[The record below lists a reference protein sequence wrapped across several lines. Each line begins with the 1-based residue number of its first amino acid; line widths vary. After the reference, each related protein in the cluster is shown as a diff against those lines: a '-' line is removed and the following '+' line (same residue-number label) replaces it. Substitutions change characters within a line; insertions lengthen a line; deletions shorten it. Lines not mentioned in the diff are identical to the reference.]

1 MNPNIRM
8 RNILLI
14 FTLLSR
20 LVGQD
25 SFVYLYIL
33 PFENTENDPTIE
45 WIAPGLTD
53 MVKQQVTNE
62 FGVKVRDKKDLEV
75 IMNDRSLMLKQ
86 NRGSRN
92 LLVLGQFLRKMDKVD
107 VSIQLVDIAN
117 WQEEDARKI
126 SEKYRNV
133 PSLNEKVGETI
144 KNMISPFLPK
154 KVLSN
159 SLKYSTFQSPDLKP
173 KNNKVSD
180 ESEKVVRNLDSHI
193 AELEA
198 SMDALLGARKRE
210 NQTKKNGVSVKKS
223 DGEWT
228 LDFDVDRKVR
238 DNPENAAN
246 TKMLSTVLE
255 QLLHNPYDIELQR
268 PEFIYHGDDELYMT
282 VRFPVVYK
290 LKEQII
296 RDMLTTLPYS
306 GLEQNGSLTIFY
318 FNRESFNFPV
328 DVVESI
334 RTGSY
339 RSIPVI
345 RIFDEQ
351 ENILIVIADSPENNI
366 HSQQSDKVLYLPQN
380 QFSPLIDFTVGG
392 WSMQVAMETVEIQA
406 VYEFILPVSE
416 VESLSNV
423 SLKFINEDKLTSF
436 LEPIL

>member
-1 MNPNIRM
+1 
-8 RNILLI
+8 
-14 FTLLSR
+14 
-20 LVGQD
+20 
-25 SFVYLYIL
+25 
-33 PFENTENDPTIE
+33 
-45 WIAPGLTD
+45 
-53 MVKQQVTNE
+53 
-62 FGVKVRDKKDLEV
+62 
-75 IMNDRSLMLKQ
+75 
-86 NRGSRN
+86 
-92 LLVLGQFLRKMDKVD
+92 
-107 VSIQLVDIAN
+107 
-117 WQEEDARKI
+117 
-126 SEKYRNV
+126 
-133 PSLNEKVGETI
+133 
-144 KNMISPFLPK
+144 
-154 KVLSN
+154 
-159 SLKYSTFQSPDLKP
+159 
-173 KNNKVSD
+173 
-180 ESEKVVRNLDSHI
+180 
-193 AELEA
+193 
-198 SMDALLGARKRE
+198 
-210 NQTKKNGVSVKKS
+210 
-223 DGEWT
+223 
-228 LDFDVDRKVR
+228 
-238 DNPENAAN
+238 
-246 TKMLSTVLE
+246 
-255 QLLHNPYDIELQR
+255 
-268 PEFIYHGDDELYMT
+268 MT

>member
-8 RNILLI
+8 RYILLI

-117 WQEEDARKI
+117 WQEEDERKI

-133 PSLNEKVGETI
+133 PSLNKKVGETM

-159 SLKYSTFQSPDLKP
+159 SLKYPTFQSPDLKP

-210 NQTKKNGVSVKKS
+210 NQTKNKGVSLKKS

-246 TKMLSTVLE
+246 TKMLSTVLD

>member
-8 RNILLI
+8 RYILLI

-117 WQEEDARKI
+117 WQEEDERKI

-133 PSLNEKVGETI
+133 PSLNKKVGETM

-159 SLKYSTFQSPDLKP
+159 SLKYPTFQSPDLKP

-210 NQTKKNGVSVKKS
+210 NQTKNKGVSLKKS

-246 TKMLSTVLE
+246 TKMLSTVLD

-351 ENILIVIADSPENNI
+351 KNILIVIADSPENNI